1 MPKGNRTGP
10 MGEGPRSGRASVYC
24 ANYDAPGFKRRFFG
38 QGSGAGFAR
47 NWGEGGRGGRRGWRN
62 MFWRTG
68 LHRGLRLRNE
78 HGRQAGRLAGLPGW
92 GWFGR
97 NFSEQPNPDAGA
109 EKKAIENQ
117 VDFLKSQLDQLQK
130 RLSVLEATDADR

>member
-62 MFWRTG
+62 MFWRT
-68 LHRGLRLRNE
+68 
-78 HGRQAGRLAGLPGW
+78 
-92 GWFGR
+92 
-97 NFSEQPNPDAGA
+97 A